1 MDNSLVHLL
10 LQMNEG
16 KFLSLMIHYEY
27 WEWFI
32 SCNKVTESIYKDNHS

>member
-16 KFLSLMIHYEY
+16 KFLSLIHYEY

-32 SCNKVTESIYKDNHS
+32 SCNKVIESIYKDNHS